1 MITAIFENNQLVS
14 YSLKTWQYDYGQT
27 LRIEGL
33 NLPTAVEIHFS
44 LTEKGGEAVTRVGM
58 TKDGVTDVVI
68 PDSFLENNDIA
79 QDYQIYAFI
88 YLRDDTSGQT
98 EYKIP
103 ISVTSRPKPEAFN
116 RPEDGEIFKEAIQAV
131 RESADQAAE
140 SARQAELIKDSVQ
153 DMVDTIGSIDE
164 QVQAVKGYAQKAET
178 ASSNAELSESR
189 AKESET
195 AAETA
200 KTAAVQSAESAKQSE
215 AAVETARQEV
225 AENKTAVE
233 QAVSGFD
240 EKVAQSSTAIESAKT
255 GAVKAVKDKGDEV
268 LQSIP
273 PDFETQM
280 ANKVD
285 KQQGIENKGKAL
297 VVGDDGNVVPGE
309 LQSGGGDGIAIINTM
324 SGESPLVIPDSA
336 ERVNKGFSLIGKS
349 EQVTTTGANLFNY
362 KDFVDINTY
371 ADEGFIYR
379 RKYLQLKP
387 NTPYRMTIFNNRMS
401 PSGDGVVM
409 FIGDKE
415 KYDNTNANGAIV
427 FFTSADKKSV
437 TITTEESGQIVF
449 KLNKNSTP
457 ELQEEYLSQADI
469 ILSEGSTE
477 IPHEPYT
484 GRKPSPSPD
493 YPQEIKSVGKWN
505 EEKQKYEV
513 DVKVTGKNLFDKG
526 KVEGTLPIVN
536 YRYLPIYVK
545 KGAKVSVSCKKLSS
559 GLGFYALLSKEK
571 GVVNSPYSWLYHNS
585 STNLIVD
592 KVTFTAES
600 DIIYFNFD
608 GNKQNLITEL
618 ANFLQIEISD
628 APTSYQPYK
637 EQTLTLTSDR
647 PLTKWDRLEKR
658 DGVWG
663 WVYQHATCVMNGS
676 EPYGSYG
683 ISDENRCFTFS
694 VKDSA
699 IGFQTSLIDS
709 YINRDVVWDEK
720 NNGIFCIYSDH
731 PSFEWRYFRPPNETV
746 KTIEQWKEWLSKNN
760 LTMIY
765 KTKESEFVSLSDAEQ
780 KALNALH
787 TYYPT
792 TVVTADGGE
801 VDPNIEVTYV
811 ADTKNYIEQ
820 KIESINKA
828 IVTTQKALL

>member
-255 GAVKAVKDKGDEV
+255 EAVKAVEDKGDEV

-297 VVGDDGNVVPGE
+297 VVGEDGNVTVGE
-309 LQSGGGDGIAIINTM
+309 VTGGDGIPIINTM
-324 SGESPLVIPDSA
+324 SGESPLVVPDSA

-349 EQVTTTGANLFNY
+349 EQVTTTGTQLFDISKISAVNVAVD
-362 KDFVDINTY
+362 KDMIIVKVYSSNTGIT
-371 ADEGFIYR
+371 ADQFMEMTG
-379 RKYLQLKP
+379 LKP
-387 NTPYRMTIFNNRMS
+387 
-401 PSGDGVVM
+401 
-409 FIGDKE
+409 GDKFSISYTFE
-415 KYDNTNANGAIV
+415 GAITDSTGGAIFLGASKNLNV
-427 FFTSADKKSV
+427 MNGGQTGSLKNTVILPSDFGSEYGSLYFYGNKSGANCY
-437 TITTEESGQIVF
+437 IKNFMINKGESV
-449 KLNKNSTP
+449 KP
-457 ELQEEYLSQADI
+457 Y
-469 ILSEGSTE
+469 
-477 IPHEPYT
+477 EPYT
-484 GRKPSPSPD
+484 GGKPSPSPE

-505 EEKQKYEV
+505 EGTQKYEI
-513 DVKVTGKNLFDKG
+513 DVILSAKNLFNPNRLKKGFVTTTGNGFKIDENSSYVSSIYLDMIIPLKHGQSLSISGILQDKSRIRVKHDTGNYYNKYTANKDTEIMVCFCSGLTEEEKG
-526 KVEGTLPIVN
+526 K
-536 YRYLPIYVK
+536 
-545 KGAKVSVSCKKLSS
+545 CM
-559 GLGFYALLSKEK
+559 
-571 GVVNSPYSWLYHNS
+571 
-585 STNLIVD
+585 
-592 KVTFTAES
+592 
-600 DIIYFNFD
+600 
-608 GNKQNLITEL
+608 
-618 ANFLQIEISD
+618 IEIGGT
-628 APTSYQPYK
+628 PTEYEPYK

-647 PLTKWDRLEKR
+647 PITKWDKLLEQ
-658 DGVWG
+658 DGQIG
-663 WVYQHATCVMNGS
+663 WLYGAKIVEFTGNEKWTAYKDFDSFYATVDNVTRGNSKPLCNKYVNTNITNKEPDKIFSVGDGS
-676 EPYGSYG
+676 ENQIWIRDIRFNLSLQDFKLYLQEEYSNGTP
-683 ISDENRCFTFS
+683 IKVL
-694 VKDSA
+694 VKAKLEEFIPLPQSEQDA
-699 IGFQTSLIDS
+699 IRT
-709 YINRDVVWDEK
+709 
-720 NNGIFCIYSDH
+720 
-731 PSFEWRYFRPPNETV
+731 
-746 KTIEQWKEWLSKNN
+746 
-760 LTMIY
+760 LT
-765 KTKESEFVSLSDAEQ
+765 
-780 KALNALH
+780 

-792 TVVTADGGE
+792 TVITVDGGE
-801 VDPNIEVTYV
+801 VDPNIEVTYT
-811 ADTKNYIEQ
+811 ADTKNYIDQ
-820 KIESINKA
+820 KTEAINKA
-828 IVTTQKALL
+828 IVTTQKALLQEG